1 MAYDGSLLK
10 FGDSYQYEIPTAYIV
25 YDTYEPVLS
34 KLDTDPKRNANN
46 GTLVRNVVA
55 DKAHCKMTIR
65 SLPEPDVTALM
76 NNLHSAIHT
85 GTGADKK
92 DAKEEAVYVKFWV
105 PKLGDYH
112 TALCYIPDITIKIK
126 HIEEEWKM
134 INNVRTLVKSNMLYD
149 QFELEFIEY

>member
-1 MAYDGSLLK
+1 MAYDGTLVR
-10 FGDSYQYEIPTAYIV
+10 FGNSYQYEIPTAYII

-65 SLPEPDVTALM
+65 SLPEPAVTALM
-76 NNLHSAIHT
+76 NNLHSAITTIGH
-85 GTGADKK
+85 G
-92 DAKEEAVYVKFWV
+92 AKEEAINVKFWV

-134 INNVRTLVKSNMLYD
+134 INNVRTLVKSNMLYN
-149 QFELEFIEY
+149 QFELEFVEY

>member
-1 MAYDGSLLK
+1 MAYDGSLFK
-10 FGDSYQYEIPTAYIV
+10 FGNSYQYEIPTAYII
-25 YDTYEPVLS
+25 YNTYEPVLS

-65 SLPEPDVTALM
+65 SLPEPAVTALM
-76 NNLHSAIHT
+76 NNLHSAITTDGHS
-85 GTGADKK
+85 
-92 DAKEEAVYVKFWV
+92 AKEEAINVKFWV

-112 TALCYIPDITIKIK
+112 TALCYVPDITIKIK

-149 QFELEFIEY
+149 QFELEFVAY